1 MKYFILEPEVSGELG
16 TNTIIDSNKHPP
28 VIHKLHFV
36 FTGWLGDDLI
46 ECFPC
51 YLISERL
58 KLALENSNL
67 SGFYVEECEIQDSE
81 EMLELQPE
89 IQLSQFYWLKVELN
103 LNLDFYINNE
113 SKLVITEKAY
123 KLLQAFN
130 LNYCDITPM

>member
-1 MKYFILEPEVSGELG
+1 
-16 TNTIIDSNKHPP
+16 
-28 VIHKLHFV
+28 
-36 FTGWLGDDLI
+36 
-46 ECFPC
+46 
-51 YLISERL
+51 
-58 KLALENSNL
+58 
-67 SGFYVEECEIQDSE
+67 
-81 EMLELQPE
+81 MLELQPE